1 MRKVLLNV
9 VLCLSILF
17 SFFVYQ
23 EPLEVKASDENGYLK
38 EIDLGE
44 ELKDFSNIEN
54 GTYPFGTINNTFLN
68 KTDNGYQVVLANDKI
83 YIM

>member
-17 SFFVYQ
+17 SFYQ
-23 EPLEVKASDENGYLK
+23 EPLAVKASDENGYLK

-44 ELKDFSNIEN
+44 EFKDFSNIEN
-54 GTYPFGTINNTFLN
+54 GTYPYGTINNTF
-68 KTDNGYQVVLANDKI
+68 
-83 YIM
+83 